1 MLSRESRCS
10 ARHVSPSKEIR
21 CLGGAAWQRLHRL
34 VYVAAAAAVRF
45 VMVVKSWP
53 AEPLIY
59 AGLVAVLLL
68 CASGGWVNR
77 HEALPDIEA
86 ETVTLAC
93 TGNRREQWSPLCG
106 VRCFVPRQRRGGVAC
121 KGSSIP

>member
-1 MLSRESRCS
+1 MLSRESRCG
-10 ARHVSPSKEIR
+10 ACHVGNPLPR
-21 CLGGAAWQRLHRL
+21 RRRLAALHRL

-77 HEALPDIEA
+77 HEAM
-86 ETVTLAC
+86 TLAR
-93 TGNRREQWSPLCG
+93 NW
-106 VRCFVPRQRRGGVAC
+106 RCAGRT
-121 KGSSIP
+121 